1 MKLVIVTTVS
11 AFQKD
16 VLKLFKQADIEAFS
30 SSEIDGY
37 KTAPSLMATQ
47 TWFPSEKGGHESLMF
62 FSFTKASKIESLFKL
77 IESFNNQMET
87 NNPCLLYTSDA
98 ADE

>member
-37 KTAPSLMATQ
+37 KRLHRLWQPRPGSRLKKEDMNRLCS
-47 TWFPSEKGGHESLMF
+47 FPLP
-62 FSFTKASKIESLFKL
+62 KL
-77 IESFNNQMET
+77 
-87 NNPCLLYTSDA
+87 LK
-98 ADE
+98 

>member
-47 TWFPSEKGGHESLMF
+47 TWFPSEKEDMNRLC
-62 FSFTKASKIESLFKL
+62 SFPLPKL
-77 IESFNNQMET
+77 
-87 NNPCLLYTSDA
+87 LK
-98 ADE
+98 